1 MQEWNYLKK
10 KKRGKLKN
18 LVVYVQKAF
27 SRQQEGKLQ
36 VYNGIRRVFSSEKS
50 AHWRVLRGPI
60 KNTIILL
67 WIVEISRTHP
77 KAESSNQ
84 FILTDLTWLRGF
96 LFFFKKHIF
105 NYIFKEVYIVD
116 PKIYRFPFKYCLL
129 QDFPH
134 TQPTP
139 TLIIFFHS
147 SNKKES
153 IFVVS
158 YLHSLG
164 LSTKEWTCG

>member
-1 MQEWNYLKK
+1 MKLLKK

-18 LVVYVQKAF
+18 LEVYVQKAF
-27 SRQQEGKLQ
+27 SRQQERKLQ

-67 WIVEISRTHP
+67 WIVEISRIHP

-96 LFFFKKHIF
+96 LFFFLLLHLKCFLLLFWQITFHLLRLNLLYEVVF
-105 NYIFKEVYIVD
+105 DYCHLSPDKEV
-116 PKIYRFPFKYCLL
+116 CL
-129 QDFPH
+129 
-134 TQPTP
+134 
-139 TLIIFFHS
+139 
-147 SNKKES
+147 
-153 IFVVS
+153 
-158 YLHSLG
+158 SL
-164 LSTKEWTCG
+164 